1 MRQKFF
7 CILDEKTMII
17 RSIQENDW
25 QAILTIQQKAYT
37 QIEPESESVLRN
49 KFVLSPSSCM
59 VAVDNE
65 QVIGCCLAYPWQAGT
80 VPPLHEEIVNS
91 PDSDNLFIHDMAV
104 FPTCRGK
111 GVASF
116 LCRSLLEVA
125 NKSGFATMSLV
136 AVQNAMPF
144 WNKFGFCSNRQIPLQ
159 KDYGTGAMFMELNL
173 RKN

>member
-1 MRQKFF
+1 
-7 CILDEKTMII
+7 MIV

-25 QAILTIQQKAYT
+25 QAILAIQQKAYI

-59 VAVDNE
+59 VAVDDE
-65 QVIGCCLAYPWQAGT
+65 QVVGCCLAYPWLPEA
-80 VPPLHEEIVNS
+80 VPPLHEEIVSS

-104 FPTCRGK
+104 LPTCRGK

-116 LCRSLLEVA
+116 LCRSLFEVA
-125 NKSGFATMSLV
+125 NTSGFATMSLV

-144 WNKFGFCSNRQIPLQ
+144 WNKFGFRSNRKIPLQ
-159 KDYGTGAMFMELNL
+159 KDYGTESMFMELDL
-173 RKN
+173 RKHEENEN